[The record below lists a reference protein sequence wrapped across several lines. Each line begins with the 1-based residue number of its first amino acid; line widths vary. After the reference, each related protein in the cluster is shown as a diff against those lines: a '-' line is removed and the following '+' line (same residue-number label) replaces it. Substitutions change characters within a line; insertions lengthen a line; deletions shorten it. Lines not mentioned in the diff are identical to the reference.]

1 MPPAIHLRYG
11 GRDWTIVVV
20 QSDDRS
26 SLIELRSTLDTG
38 TMVYGTVTL
47 DRDPQ
52 SCAITVHRANLPYT
66 ILRALL
72 QVVEAEIRRLGI
84 RFELEMR

>member
-11 GRDWTIVVV
+11 GRDWSIVIVK
-20 QSDDRS
+20 SDDRGAF
-26 SLIELRSTLDTG
+26 IELRSTLDTD

-47 DRDPQ
+47 DTDPQ
-52 SCAITVHRANLPYT
+52 SCAFTVHRANLPYT
-66 ILRALL
+66 ILRALV